1 MRRLLAV
8 LAVLIL
14 PASVALATE
23 PSSGEVSKANPKFQ
37 WTGSTTSSYPNFVAM
52 GQDPDGT
59 PCQSPA
65 CDTFALKVADG
76 GIDLI
81 FKAHMDKDGST
92 GPANTGLRITKP
104 DGTKQY
110 TTGPSGA
117 ASELK
122 VTLKKA
128 PAGDYVVDLVNNFVG
143 QPQTFTASAELAV
156 PAAPAPA
163 APAPAAPPAAQAPA
177 AAPETKLTVKPAR
190 IKAKAKKLSV
200 AVTASAPITGVT
212 ATLAKGGKKV
222 ATGKAARVEGSA
234 KIAVKLAKK
243 LKPGKYL
250 MTVTGT
256 DAQGRAV
263 TGQAAVTVRR

>member
-1 MRRLLAV
+1 MPRLLFV
-8 LAVLIL
+8 LVVLLL

-23 PSSGEVSKANPKFQ
+23 PSSGEVSKGSPKFA
-37 WTGSTTSSYPNFVAM
+37 WTGATTSSYPNYVAM

-65 CDTFALKVADG
+65 CDTFTLKVADG
-76 GIDLI
+76 GIDLTI
-81 FKAHMDKDGST
+81 RAHMDKDGST

-104 DGTKQY
+104 DGSKQWN
-110 TTGPSGA
+110 TGTSGA
-117 ASELK
+117 SSELK
-122 VTLKKA
+122 VVLKKA
-128 PAGDYVVDLVNNFVG
+128 PAGEYVIDLLNNFVG
-143 QPQTFTASAELAV
+143 QEQTFSASAELAV
-156 PAAPAPA
+156 PVASPVTAPAPAPTAAPAPA
-163 APAPAAPPAAQAPA
+163 P
-177 AAPETKLTVKPAR
+177 APETKLTVKPAK
-190 IKAKAKKLSV
+190 IKAKAKKLAV
-200 AVTASAPITGVT
+200 AVTASAPITGVK
-212 ATLAKGGKKV
+212 ATLARGGRKF
-222 ATGKAARVEGSA
+222 ATGKAARISGSA